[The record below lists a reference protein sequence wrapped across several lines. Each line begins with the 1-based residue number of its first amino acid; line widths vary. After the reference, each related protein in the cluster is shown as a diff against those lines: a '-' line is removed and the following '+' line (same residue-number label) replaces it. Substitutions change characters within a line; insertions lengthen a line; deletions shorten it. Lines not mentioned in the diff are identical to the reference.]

1 MVTNVSVRS
10 HTPEETVTTNLTH
23 VNRIDATT
31 EPNAHQ
37 AITIKTFRAAA
48 HLDTP
53 DACAIKI
60 LMNVHCL
67 RHAEMELLARTSLD
81 HINAYVLRVMKVET
95 VQ

>member
-23 VNRIDATT
+23 ANRIDATM

-37 AITIKTFRAAA
+37 AITIKTFHAAA

-67 RHAEMELLARTSLD
+67 PHAETELLARTSLD
-81 HINAYVLRVMKVET
+81 HTNAYVLRVMKVET